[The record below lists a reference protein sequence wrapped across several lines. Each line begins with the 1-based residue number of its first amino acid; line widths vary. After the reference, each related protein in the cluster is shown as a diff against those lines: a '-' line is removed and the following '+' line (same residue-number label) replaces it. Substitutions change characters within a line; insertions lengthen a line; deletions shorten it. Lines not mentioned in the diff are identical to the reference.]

1 MGRVASVTGR
11 GLPRGRRRYT
21 PTVQLGRRSLLLG
34 TGTLLT
40 SGALGAAGSSD
51 LEERELEVPGERLA
65 RRCLLLLPS
74 APTGR
79 ERLVVLFHGLG
90 ETVSQPLGIRAWADR
105 YGLLS
110 AHARLSRPPV
120 TRTLSDVKYLTDERL
135 AALNQALGEA
145 PFRGL
150 ALACPFTPNVFRQP
164 STALALDRY
173 ATWVVDGLLPA
184 VAKELGR
191 SAAELTPAVDGVS
204 LGGYVS
210 LEVFLRRP
218 EAFAA
223 VGSTQGAFRAA
234 LADVYAERFE
244 KAFEKAGRKPVRVAT
259 SGWDSG
265 RAASE
270 RLSRLLGERGID
282 ATLSVPPGP
291 HDQRWLREV
300 GTLELLYH
308 YDRVLGRSSKMR
320 KDQG

>member
-1 MGRVASVTGR
+1 V
-11 GLPRGRRRYT
+11 
-21 PTVQLGRRSLLLG
+21 G
-34 TGTLLT
+34 TGALLA
-40 SGALGAAGSSD
+40 SSAVAAAESPG

-65 RRCLLLLPS
+65 RRCLLLLPK

-79 ERLVVLFHGLG
+79 ERLLVLFHGLG
-90 ETVSQPLGIRAWADR
+90 ETVSQSLGMRAFADR
-105 YGLLS
+105 YGLLA

-120 TRTLSDVKYLTDERL
+120 TRTLSDAKYLTDERL
-135 AALNQALGEA
+135 AALNHELGVA

-164 STALALDRY
+164 STAVALDRY
-173 ATWVVDGLLPA
+173 AAWVVDGLLPA
-184 VAKELGR
+184 VTKELGR
-191 SAAELTPAVDGVS
+191 PGVAPGVDGVS

-223 VGSTQGAFRAA
+223 VGTTQGAFRAP
-234 LADVYAERFE
+234 LADVYAARFA
-244 KAFEKAGRKPVRVAT
+244 KAFEKVGPRPVRVGT

-270 RLSRLLGERGID
+270 RLSRLLGERGIPT
-282 ATLSVPPGP
+282 TLSVPPGP

-300 GTLELLYH
+300 GSLELLHH
-308 YDRVLGRSSKMR
+308 YDRILGRPAGAK
-320 KDQG
+320 KEQG

>member
-1 MGRVASVTGR
+1 
-11 GLPRGRRRYT
+11 
-21 PTVQLGRRSLLLG
+21 VQLGRRSLLFG
-34 TGTLLT
+34 A
-40 SGALGAAGSSD
+40 GALLASPAVTAAEAPD
-51 LEERELEVPGERLA
+51 LEERELEIPGERLA
-65 RRCLLLLPS
+65 RRCLLLLPT

-79 ERLVVLFHGLG
+79 ERLLVLFHGLG

-105 YGLLS
+105 YGLVA
-110 AHARLSRPPV
+110 AHARLLRPPV
-120 TRTLSDVKYLTDERL
+120 ARTLSDVKYLTDERL
-135 AALNQALGEA
+135 LTLNEALGAA

-150 ALACPFTPNVFRQP
+150 ALACPYTPNVYRQS
-164 STALALDRY
+164 STAAALDRY
-173 ATWVVDGLLPA
+173 AAWVVDGLLPA

-191 SAAELTPAVDGVS
+191 SRDELAPAVDGVS

-223 VGSTQGAFRAA
+223 AGTTQGAFRAS
-234 LADVYAERFE
+234 LADAYAARFE
-244 KAFEKAGRKPVRVAT
+244 KAFEKVGRKPVRVAT

-282 ATLSVPPGP
+282 TTLSVPPGP

-300 GTLELLYH
+300 GTLELLHH
-308 YDRVLGRSSKMR
+308 YDRILGRSPRVKR
-320 KDQG
+320 EQG

>member
-1 MGRVASVTGR
+1 
-11 GLPRGRRRYT
+11 
-21 PTVQLGRRSLLLG
+21 VQLGRRSLLLG
-34 TGTLLT
+34 AGALVS
-40 SGALGAAGSSD
+40 SGALPAAEAPE

-65 RRCLLLLPS
+65 RRCLLLLPK

-79 ERLVVLFHGLG
+79 ERLLVLFHGLG
-90 ETVSQPLGIRAWADR
+90 ETVSQALGIRAWADR
-105 YGLLS
+105 YGVVT

-135 AALNQALGEA
+135 AALNQALGAA

-164 STALALDRY
+164 STAVALDRY
-173 ATWVVDGLLPA
+173 AAWVVDGLLPA

-191 SAAELTPAVDGVS
+191 PRDELAPAVDGVS
-204 LGGYVS
+204 LGGYAS

-218 EAFAA
+218 DAFAA
-223 VGSTQGAFRAA
+223 VGTTQGAFRAP
-234 LADVYAERFE
+234 LADVYAARFE
-244 KAFEKAGRKPVRVAT
+244 KAFEKGERKPVRVAT

-282 ATLSVPPGP
+282 TTLSVPPGP

-300 GTLELLYH
+300 GSLELLHH
-308 YDRVLGRSSKMR
+308 YDRILGRFPKPKKER
-320 KDQG
+320 G